1 MNIGHMMRMVI
12 VSVVLTLHLSCV
24 KVDFSSEIPSLKNN
38 TQETDESVVTFE
50 VDWNGLKLSE
60 EEKPDNL
67 MVVMNRIQ
75 NMTLHYVWYLDS
87 DGNILL
93 PGFIDPSTEGEDQ
106 DDTGEEVVTPGTI
119 EKFNEGFEDGG
130 TDSEEEPEE
139 DADGPEEA
147 VLEANQT
154 RITNG
159 LYSIMAVATKCKE
172 DFVVP
177 EIKEFENSLDV
188 RMRDLWVN
196 MPLLSDD
203 EIKSEDFID
212 FNPLYPFIRPCGPVY
227 FVRSDNESTTLVSSS
242 ANNDN
247 VVKLSPEKLTRKVTF
262 TINADIEKGVVV
274 DRLVG
279 IISGVP
285 YKAQFTTGFVSDQ
298 KTGKMPFEMTSDNLS
313 SDGGKAVFKGTA
325 NVFGLMP
332 ASSQDLV
339 TGPGI
344 LNVILHARVDDGGT
358 TRKRVFHASIN
369 LKNVIEKTN
378 MMVMTDDMVYWKFSG
393 TSDYSIAVGAT
404 LEVTRDKILTTS
416 DQGFEVW
423 KENET
428 GDDPGLNPEI

>member
-1 MNIGHMMRMVI
+1 MNSGHMLRMII

-24 KVDFSSEIPSLKNN
+24 KVDFSNEIPSLKNN
-38 TQETDESVVTFE
+38 TQDAEKSVVTFE
-50 VDWNGLKLSE
+50 VDWNGLKLAE

-75 NMTLHYVWYLDS
+75 NMTIHYVWYLNA
-87 DGNILL
+87 DGDILL
-93 PGFIDPSTEGEDQ
+93 PGFMDSS
-106 DDTGEEVVTPGTI
+106 EEVVTPGTV
-119 EKFNEGFEDGG
+119 EKFNEGFDDGG
-130 TDSEEEPEE
+130 TGSEEEPEE
-139 DADGPEEA
+139 DAEDQEKP
-147 VLEANQT
+147 VLAANQT
-154 RITNG
+154 RINNG
-159 LYSIMAVATKCKE
+159 LYSVMAVATKDKG

-177 EIKEFENSLDV
+177 EIKNFEDSLGF

-203 EIKSEDFID
+203 EIKNEDLID
-212 FNPLYPFIRPCGPVY
+212 FNPLYPFIRPCGPIY

-242 ANNDN
+242 DNNDN
-247 VVKLSPEKLTRKVTF
+247 IVRISPEKMTRKVTF

-298 KTGKMPFEMTSDNLS
+298 KTGKMPFEMTADNLS
-313 SDGGKAVFKGTA
+313 SDGGKTVFKGA
-325 NVFGLMP
+325 INIFGLVP

-344 LNVILHARVDDGGT
+344 LNVILHARVDDGGA

-369 LKNVIEKTN
+369 LKNVIEKTDL
-378 MMVMTDDMVYWKFSG
+378 MVMTDDMVYWEFSS

-428 GDDPGLNPEI
+428 GDDPGLNPEV